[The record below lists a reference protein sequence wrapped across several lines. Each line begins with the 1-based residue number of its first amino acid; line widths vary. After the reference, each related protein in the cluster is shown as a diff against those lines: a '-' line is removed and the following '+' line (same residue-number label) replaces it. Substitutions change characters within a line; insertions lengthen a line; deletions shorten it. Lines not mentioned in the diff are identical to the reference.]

1 MTITPIYAALLAF
14 VFIFLS
20 IRTIKLRKK
29 FKIAIGHNENTEL
42 LRAIRAHANFS
53 EYVPMTLLLIYLLE
67 VNVSASLLIHVLCF
81 GLLVGRVIHAYSVS
95 QINENIQLRALGMT
109 ITFAALGIA
118 TISLLLTSAPHV
130 FGW

>member
-67 VNVSASLLIHVLCF
+67 VSASASLLIHVLCF

-109 ITFAALGIA
+109 TTFAVLGVA
-118 TISLLLTSAPHV
+118 AISLLLTSAFHV

>member
-20 IRTIKLRKK
+20 IRTIKLRGK

-67 VNVSASLLIHVLCF
+67 VSVSTSLLIHVLCF

-95 QINENIQLRALGMT
+95 QINENIQLRVLGMT
-109 ITFAALGIA
+109 ITFASLGIA
-118 TISLLLTSAPHV
+118 AISLLLTSAFRV